1 MTGANLNSQTQQFDP
16 QDNLPLTKDCTV
28 SGELTGFR

>member
-16 QDNLPLTKDCTV
+16 QDILPLTKDCKWWINWI
-28 SGELTGFR
+28 